1 MRGAVRGAIVCGMNT
16 IRLFGSNK
24 AANELETAIFH
35 RSKDSGLIKGML
47 LLIRVTGKE
56 LKMKQNRFKVGIV
69 FLLMFALVFSSMG
82 TSAFAA
88 KPPKPPKPAKSAT
101 IEVVE
106 SLPLIVP
113 LGNSS
118 ISTNLIVMNDDGEE
132 PEASALLGDA
142 SIAWVSAKR
151 KSTTYEMTYTKPDTY
166 NGDGSETVTVTVYN
180 VDGNPTSVD
189 IPINIEQS
197 APPINEPPENITPPE
212 IDSTFLA
219 GDPAS
224 PILGT
229 WDDDHSIP
237 VVTRT
242 WELSDGT
249 SIPVTGDLVLLAA
262 WDGLSIA
269 IKEVAVDEEGL
280 EASFVSAYYPITDP
294 VIVTDLIYVAL
305 GDSIAT
311 GTVAPTFDNETTYV
325 EYFGTFLYGD
335 TERNVSTKDF
345 SSDGDQTSH
354 LLDRLNGGDPDM
366 IAQVRV
372 ADIIT
377 LSIGGNN
384 LMNAAKY
391 HTLFLGFIPVDYY
404 DFERIDL
411 AKAEAGRQAFVIQFP
426 SIIQKIRAYNPDA
439 QIIVNTIY
447 NPFKGIQDAANHTLL
462 EGYLYRTDKLGIND
476 VILATDGIDV
486 APVHQA
492 FETRHFDTKDAITYM
507 YITDTYFGFELR
519 NPHPNHAGQVIIE
532 EMHED
537 VYRPL

>member
-1 MRGAVRGAIVCGMNT
+1 MNT

-24 AANELETAIFH
+24 AANELEAVIFH
-35 RSKDSGLIKGML
+35 SSKDSGLIKGVL

-132 PEASALLGDA
+132 PEASASLGDA

-189 IPINIEQS
+189 IPIDIEQS
-197 APPINEPPENITPPE
+197 APPINEAPENITPPD
-212 IDSTFLA
+212 IDSTFFV

-242 WELSDGT
+242 WELSEGT
-249 SIPVTGDLVLLAA
+249 SIPVAGDLVLLAA

-280 EASFVSAYYPITDP
+280 ETSFISAYHPITDP
-294 VIVTDLIYVAL
+294 GIVTDLIYVAL

-325 EYFGTFLYGD
+325 EYFGIFLHGD
-335 TERNVSTKDF
+335 TGRNVITRDF

-411 AKAEAGRQAFVIQFP
+411 AKAEAGRQAFIIQFP
-426 SIIQKIRAYNPDA
+426 AIIQKIRAYNPDA

-447 NPFKGIQDAANHTLL
+447 NPFKGIQDVANHTLL
-462 EGYLYRTDKLGIND
+462 EGYLYRIDKLGIND